1 MVCGGVPEVH
11 WETTALKNRKNLL
24 SYLMAL
30 ALALGMFAHP
40 AWAADPLPSQNK
52 TALIR
57 VTIDY
62 GNGVEKTFDSIA
74 WRQGLTAWEAT
85 LEAVKKAPQLQV
97 KHTGSG
103 SSVFVTEI
111 DGVANQ
117 GGGAKKKNWQYS
129 VNDEYA
135 DVGPGAKVLK
145 AGDRV
150 VWRFAEASPNLKK

>member
-1 MVCGGVPEVH
+1 MWWVPCGALGDPS
-11 WETTALKNRKNLL
+11 LKNRNNLL
-24 SYLMAL
+24 SYLVALVMAVGTL
-30 ALALGMFAHP
+30 AHP
-40 AWAADPLPSQNK
+40 AWAADPLPSQPR
-52 TALIR
+52 TAQIR
-57 VTIDY
+57 VTIDD
-62 GNGVEKTFDSIA
+62 GNGVEKTFNSIE

-97 KHTGSG
+97 KHSGSG

-111 DGVANQ
+111 GGVANQ
-117 GGGAKKKNWQYS
+117 GGGAKMKNWQYS

-150 VWRFAEASPNLKK
+150 VWRFAEAPSNLKK